1 MVMKSIKKYILIVA
15 TILFFILSL
24 AILKNSNKFI
34 KAINDPGYA
43 FQALSG
49 KVQYWISTNR
59 LHNQYSKE
67 EKYIY
72 MRDSV
77 MLFTSI
83 YTPIDKTERYPILI
97 WRTPYN
103 IETSEDKYSY
113 LLRRMQHLLDEKY
126 IFVFQDVRGRYMS
139 EGDFIDIR
147 PFIPNKKG
155 NETDENSDAYDT
167 IEWLLKNVANNNG
180 KVGILGISYPG
191 FYAALALPNAHPA
204 LKAVSPQAP
213 ITNWFLGDDWHH
225 NGAFFLLDAFSFY
238 SNFGQPRSKLT
249 RKNPIPFELQID
261 DTYNFFKEIGPIKNI
276 ERDFFGDSIQFWK
289 ELMTHPNY
297 DIFWKRRNYLPHLT
311 SIKPAVLVVG
321 GWFDSENLF
330 GSLKLYESIEKLNK
344 DNNQN
349 RIILGPWY
357 HTQWAWDKG
366 ESFGD
371 INFGSNTSAYFKE
384 AELQFFNYYLKDKG
398 ELKLPEASI
407 FITGANEWREFENWP
422 PGNLDQMDLYL
433 ECNEHLSLLE
443 STDKECFNEYI
454 VDPNNPVP
462 YSNGVSSVREK
473 EYMIEDQRFA
483 NERSDVMVYQTKV
496 LNNDIIA
503 LGPIKV
509 HIYVSTSGTDAD
521 YIVKIIDVFPE
532 QLNDYPKN
540 EKNIPM
546 GGYQMLVRGDVLRG
560 KFRNSLEEP
569 QPIVPN
575 EIVEIS
581 FELPDIAHQFK
592 KGHRIMIQVQNSWF
606 PLVDINP
613 QKFLNIY
620 EAEEKDFIE
629 ATHRIYHDAQY
640 PSKIS
645 FDVWG
650 N

>member
-1 MVMKSIKKYILIVA
+1 MKKNILVVTIILI
-15 TILFFILSL
+15 LILSIV
-24 AILKNSNKFI
+24 ILKKSNKLYKVLNEPMVALQI
-34 KAINDPGYA
+34 
-43 FQALSG
+43 LSG
-49 KVQYWISTNR
+49 KVQYWIGTNR

-83 YTPIDKTERYPILI
+83 YSPIDKTERYPILI

-113 LLRRMQHLLDEKY
+113 LLRRMQHFVDEKY

-139 EGDFIDIR
+139 EGEFMDVR
-147 PFIPNKKG
+147 PYIPNKKE

-167 IEWLLKNVANNNG
+167 IEWLLQNIANNNG

-191 FYAALALPNAHPA
+191 FYAALALPDAHPA

-238 SNFGQPRSKLT
+238 SNFGRPRSKPT
-249 RKNPIPFELQID
+249 RKDPTPFELQMND
-261 DTYNFFKEIGPIKNI
+261 NYSFFKDIGPIKNI
-276 ERDFFGDSIQFWK
+276 ERYYFGDSIQFWK
-289 ELMTHPNY
+289 ELMTHPTY
-297 DIFWKRRNYLPHLT
+297 DSFWKKRNYLPHLT

-321 GWFDSENLF
+321 GWYDSENLY
-330 GSLKLYESIEKLNK
+330 GTLNLYESIEKLNK
-344 DNNQN
+344 EYNQN
-349 RIILGPWY
+349 RIIIGPWY

-371 INFGSNTSAYFKE
+371 ISFGSNTSIYFKQ
-384 AELQFFNYYLKDKG
+384 AELQFFNYYLKNKG
-398 ELKLPEASI
+398 ELKLPEASM
-407 FITGANEWREFENWP
+407 FITGANEWREFESWP
-422 PGNLDQMDLYL
+422 PTNLDQMDLYL
-433 ECNEHLSLLE
+433 ECNEHLSFIK
-443 STDKECFNEYI
+443 STDRECFNEYL

-462 YSNGVSSVREK
+462 YSSGTSSVREK

-483 NERSDVMVYQTKV
+483 SKRPDVMVYQTDV
-496 LNNDIIA
+496 LNNDITT
-503 LGPIKV
+503 LGPINV
-509 HIYVSTSGTDAD
+509 HLYVSTSGTDAD

-569 QPIVPN
+569 EPIIPN
-575 EIVEIS
+575 EIVKIS
-581 FELPDIAHQFK
+581 FELPDVAHQFK
-592 KGHRIMIQVQNSWF
+592 KGHRIMIQIQNSWF
-606 PLVDINP
+606 PLVNINP
-613 QKFLNIY
+613 QQFLNIY

-629 ATHRIYHDAQY
+629 ATHRIYHDAHHS
-640 PSKIS
+640 SKIS
-645 FDVWG
+645 FYLLED
-650 N
+650 